1 MSWTLAFSRKQRVAN
16 ANVQPLSHFLL
27 SVGPQHMEWGHP
39 PRAGVLSSVNQSM
52 GMTHSMPEAGFA
64 GILGLIKLT
73 IEIKHHTSV
82 QNPGWFFLPLLSSFS
97 FLPFFLLF
105 WDTVLCIQGWP
116 QTCSVAEGSL
126 VLLILLPV
134 PPKCWYHRCMALNL
148 AISPSKTTPSSLQ
161 DLIWSCVCIST
172 YLLSLLSLEI

>member
-1 MSWTLAFSRKQRVAN
+1 MAN

-82 QNPGWFFLPLLSSFS
+82 QNPGWFFLPSFPSS
-97 FLPFFLLF
+97 PFFLSFFFFLRHSLMYPRL
-105 WDTVLCIQGWP
+105 TSNLLC
-116 QTCSVAEGSL
+116 S
-126 VLLILLPV
+126 
-134 PPKCWYHRCMALNL
+134 
-148 AISPSKTTPSSLQ
+148 
-161 DLIWSCVCIST
+161 
-172 YLLSLLSLEI
+172 